1 MGLRPTAEE
10 RHIDTVS
17 CISNSFS
24 PLCCT
29 VLLCEA
35 VDVRGGGGSWSGCA
49 GHETRRVTG
58 KPTTRA
64 GRGQGGRRE
73 QAGGRGDE
81 ESRQGGRGWKREKTG
96 EGESCSARNGA
107 AASSIPS
114 PPLVGIPNG
123 SVAILHLPGEILT
136 PARGD
141 GTI

>member
-1 MGLRPTAEE
+1 MGLRLTAEE

-64 GRGQGGRRE
+64 GRGQAGGRE
-73 QAGGRGDE
+73 QAVGRGDD
-81 ESRQGGRGWKREKTG
+81 ESRAGWKMGKRGRRK
-96 EGESCSARNGA
+96 A
-107 AASSIPS
+107 AAHVMGRQLLQPS